1 MVCPEVLEP
10 RETVVLLA
18 EMDKRYDHAYLEQCL
33 MVCFTEFV
41 IVKCYEQKVLHYAE
55 IIDLREKMEGTA
67 SQDDPVTTEV
77 QEPTDEMVAREAQEE
92 TELKE
97 TEDHLDCQDSLEIEE
112 LLVLLERRDE
122 LSTAKMETRVTSYLN
137 YI

>member
-1 MVCPEVLEP
+1 M
-10 RETVVLLA
+10 
-18 EMDKRYDHAYLEQCL
+18 
-33 MVCFTEFV
+33 
-41 IVKCYEQKVLHYAE
+41 HYAE